1 MTEDEALAIRFNEC
15 ISARDVEGLAHLMSE
30 DHTFVDTAGTAIAG
44 RAACLDAWRA
54 FFGAY
59 PEYRNVFDALT
70 TQGRVVAIAGYSVCP
85 SHPELEGPALWSAVV
100 QGDRLSEWRVYDD
113 SPETRRRLGL
123 EGD

>member
-1 MTEDEALAIRFNEC
+1 MTEGEALAIRFNEC

-59 PEYRNVFDALT
+59 PEYRNVFGAFT

-100 QGDRLSEWRVYDD
+100 QGDRLSEWHVYDD